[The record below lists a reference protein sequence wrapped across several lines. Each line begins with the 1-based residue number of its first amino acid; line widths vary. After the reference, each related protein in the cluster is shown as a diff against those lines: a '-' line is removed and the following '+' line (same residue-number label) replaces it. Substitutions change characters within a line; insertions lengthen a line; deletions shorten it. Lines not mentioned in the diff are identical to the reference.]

1 MDMLE
6 NYGNQSLD
14 KNELFIQF
22 KENEGSEYV
31 EAIRKHIVSRDSHL
45 QRDLQTSKTDYKNSL
60 LELEKSKEL
69 MEQMKHKFDILVRN
83 RKQENATDK
92 IIEEEESSIIKG
104 FKDSKRDYKGWVD
117 KVKLLKETILDE
129 ELNIKHVGSPAD
141 SSVQE
146 DSCEQV

>member
-1 MDMLE
+1 MT
-6 NYGNQSLD
+6 
-14 KNELFIQF
+14 
-22 KENEGSEYV
+22 
-31 EAIRKHIVSRDSHL
+31 
-45 QRDLQTSKTDYKNSL
+45 QRDLKTSKSDYKNAL
-60 LELEKSKEL
+60 LELEKAKEL

-129 ELNIKHVGSPAD
+129 EQNIKQVVLNLD
-141 SSVQE
+141 ISVQE
-146 DSCEQV
+146 DPSQQV